1 MEVMETPEV
10 VEAKATKMVE
20 AKASVEVVEMECLPT
35 KEIRQWGRIANTP
48 TTVATVVGGTTAT

>member
-1 MEVMETPEV
+1 V